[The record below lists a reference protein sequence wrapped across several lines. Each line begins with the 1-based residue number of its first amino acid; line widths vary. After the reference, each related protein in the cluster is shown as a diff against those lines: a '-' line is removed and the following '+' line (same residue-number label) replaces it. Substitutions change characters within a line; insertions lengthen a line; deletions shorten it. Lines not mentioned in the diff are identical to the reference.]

1 MTQYT
6 EDQSRDHAYGIIR
19 SLYHYTHIV
28 PTEEDFTQQIN
39 NYDVVYLILY
49 WLNKEHL
56 YPLFEEE
63 EMDLLSIACMQ
74 EEDLRY
80 FHIENDRTFRDL
92 VRLLQE

>member
-1 MTQYT
+1 MNTNYMDVPQ
-6 EDQSRDHAYGIIR
+6 DYGIIHA
-19 SLYHYTHIV
+19 LYHYTHIV
-28 PTEEDFTQQIN
+28 PTEHDFLEQIN

-56 YPLFEEE
+56 YPMFEEE

-80 FHIENDRTFRDL
+80 FGVENDRTFREL
-92 VRLLQE
+92 VIALNQ